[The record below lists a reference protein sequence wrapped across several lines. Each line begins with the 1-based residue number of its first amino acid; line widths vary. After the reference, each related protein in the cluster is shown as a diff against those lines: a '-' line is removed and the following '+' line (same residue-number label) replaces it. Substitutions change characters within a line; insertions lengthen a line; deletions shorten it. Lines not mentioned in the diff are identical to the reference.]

1 LINKFVNKKYY
12 LPTSLVTL
20 YQMINLDPVFNFFIE
35 NITYEM
41 FIKFVVIYFFIIW
54 ISLLVWVVKDISNR
68 TDNILLQILSVAT
81 ILIFTPIGIF
91 IYFIIR
97 PSKTFLERSYEEI
110 WYNLDIIADFV
121 EKHTKMK
128 VKEKTK
134 I

>member
-1 LINKFVNKKYY
+1 
-12 LPTSLVTL
+12 
-20 YQMINLDPVFNFFIE
+20 MINLDPVFNFFIE

-110 WYNLDIIADFV
+110 
-121 EKHTKMK
+121 
-128 VKEKTK
+128 
-134 I
+134 